1 MSTSSV
7 LDKFGVQDVPDTF
20 KNFILGRTVIIDGD
34 DACYSCSAG
43 AAKLS
48 TAQKRFKTAIYVIMF
63 LTKAQFARVHLTP
76 KGCYKNGRHL
86 LLGAKPYQGNR
97 KGKPKPALLEMLR
110 DTAVDVFKDDTDV
123 DVFPQM
129 YYEADDACVMD
140 AYTVQNCIMW
150 SKDKD
155 LNLAPCTRYHIETGK
170 ELTITNRFGWI
181 GSRFTESLKEKAD
194 GHGTKFFWLQML
206 MGDTADNVKGILK
219 YNGKLCGELTALEIL
234 RNVETEDTAA
244 NLVLDAYRAI
254 NQNPVPEAEALW
266 LLRSPDDSASGYI
279 WSLRLSDEN
288 RAFFSD
294 CYNRKWKMT
303 QEEYNER
310 DL

>member
-1 MSTSSV
+1 MTILSRFN
-7 LDKFGVQDVPDTF
+7 LDDVPSTF
-20 KNFILGRTVIIDGD
+20 AGYVLGRTVIVDGD

-48 TAQKRFKTAIYVIMF
+48 TAQKRFKTAMYEIMF

-97 KGKPKPALLEMLR
+97 KGKPKPALLEPLR
-110 DTAVDVFKDDTDV
+110 ESAHTLFSGEPEIE
-123 DVFPQM
+123 VFPQM
-129 YYEADDACVMD
+129 LLEADDACVID
-140 AYTVQNCIMW
+140 AYSIPNAILW

-155 LNLAPCTRYHIETGK
+155 LKLAPCTRYCTETGR
-170 ELTITNRFGWI
+170 ELTIVGRFGWI

-206 MGDTADNVKGILK
+206 MGDTADNVRGVIS
-219 YNGKLCGELTALEIL
+219 YEGKLCGELTALNIL
-234 RNVETEDTAA
+234 RNIEGEDEAA

-266 LLRSPDDSASGYI
+266 LLRSPDDSACAYI
-279 WSLRLSDEN
+279 WSLGLSDEN
-288 RAFFSD
+288 RAYFLE
-294 CYNRKWKMT
+294 CYNSKWKMT
-303 QEEYNER
+303 EDEY
-310 DL
+310 LQTLS

>member
-1 MSTSSV
+1 MSV
-7 LDKFGVQDVPDTF
+7 LAKFGVQDVPDTF

-48 TAQKRFKTAIYVIMF
+48 TAQKRFKTAIYEIMF

-86 LLGAKPYQGNR
+86 LRGVKPYQGNR

-170 ELTITNRFGWI
+170 ELTITNLRLHFWVKRI
-181 GSRFTESLKEKAD
+181 QREQ
-194 GHGTKFFWLQML
+194 HGMENCLHRRQKICL
-206 MGDTADNVKGILK
+206 
-219 YNGKLCGELTALEIL
+219 LCF
-234 RNVETEDTAA
+234 
-244 NLVLDAYRAI
+244 
-254 NQNPVPEAEALW
+254 PLW
-266 LLRSPDDSASGYI
+266 VSLLRILQRYLHHPIPLKA
-279 WSLRLSDEN
+279 
-288 RAFFSD
+288 AV
-294 CYNRKWKMT
+294 
-303 QEEYNER
+303 
-310 DL
+310 

>member
-1 MSTSSV
+1 MSL

-43 AAKLS
+43 AAKLG
-48 TAQKRFKTAIYVIMF
+48 TAQKRFKTAIYEIMF

-86 LLGAKPYQGNR
+86 LLGVKPYQGNR

-140 AYTVQNCIMW
+140 AYTVQNCILW

-155 LNLAPCTRYHIETGK
+155 LNLAPCTRYHIETGR
-170 ELTITNRFGWI
+170 ELTVTNRFGWI
-181 GSRFTESLKEKAD
+181 GSRFTEALKEKAD

-234 RNVETEDTAA
+234 RDVATEDAAA

-266 LLRSPDDSASGYI
+266 LLRSTDDSASGYI
-279 WSLRLSDEN
+279 WSLGLSDEN

-303 QEEYNER
+303 QEEYN
-310 DL
+310 DSTAKD